1 MKRLLPIALLCL
13 ALTSCGDRVRYNCDD
28 TPNNGLT
35 ERRCP

>member
-13 ALTSCGDRVRYNCDD
+13 VLTSCADRVRYNCDD

>member
-1 MKRLLPIALLCL
+1 MKRMLLASLLCL
-13 ALTSCGDRVRYNCDD
+13 ALTSCADRVRYNCED